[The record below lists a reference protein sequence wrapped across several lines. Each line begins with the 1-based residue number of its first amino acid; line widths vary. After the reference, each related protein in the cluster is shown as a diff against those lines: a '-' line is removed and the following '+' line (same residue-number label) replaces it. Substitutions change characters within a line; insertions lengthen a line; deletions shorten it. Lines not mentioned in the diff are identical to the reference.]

1 MQGRRVAVT
10 GVGVVSA
17 LGLSRDEYW
26 NNLVNGRSGIRR
38 ISRFD
43 ASQHTSQ
50 IAGEIAEWDPSPWL
64 ERAQIQ
70 RSDRFCQFGLV
81 AAIEAVRD
89 SGLDFDREDRTRAGV
104 VIGTGIGGL
113 GEMEAEH
120 RRLIERGPRRVRP
133 FLVPKLMANAAS
145 GQVSIHFGIYGPN
158 TTVVTACAAS
168 THSLG
173 MAFHMLRNGMADIIF
188 AGGTEAAI
196 TPLGLAG
203 FCAARALSTR
213 NDEPEKASRPF
224 DAGRDGFV
232 MAEGAGVV
240 ILEEMEHARNR
251 GAHIYAEFRGFGM
264 SGDAMHL
271 TQPNPDGRGAAQAMK
286 EALADARMSPDEID
300 YVNAHGTSTP
310 LNDAM
315 ETRACKTVF
324 GEGAC
329 KVPVSS
335 TKSMIGHA
343 LGGSGGLE
351 MVALAMTVDQQV
363 MHPTVNQETPDPE
376 CDLDYVPNEARQGN
390 IAAAMSNSFG
400 FGGHNASII
409 IARV

>member
-1 MQGRRVAVT
+1 MQERRIAVT
-10 GVGVVSA
+10 GAGVVSV
-17 LGLSRDEYW
+17 LGLHRDEYW
-26 NNLVNGRSGIRR
+26 NNLVNGRNGIRR
-38 ISRFD
+38 IRRFD
-43 ASQHTSQ
+43 VSQHASQ
-50 IAGEIAEWDPSPWL
+50 IAGEIADWDPSPWL
-64 ERAQIQ
+64 ERRQIQ
-70 RSDRFCQFGLV
+70 RSDRFCQFALV
-81 AAIEAVRD
+81 AAIEAVKD
-89 SGLDFDREDRTRAGV
+89 SGLDFDKEDRTRAGV

-113 GEMEAEH
+113 GEMETEH
-120 RRLIERGPRRVRP
+120 KRLLERGPRRVRP
-133 FLVPKLMANAAS
+133 FLVPKLMANAAA

-158 TTVVTACAAS
+158 TTAVTACASA

-173 MAFHMLRNGMADIIF
+173 AAFHMLRSGMADIII

-203 FCAARALSTR
+203 FCSARALSTR

-232 MAEGAGVV
+232 VGEGAGIV
-240 ILEEMEHARNR
+240 ILEEMEHARRR

-271 TQPNPDGRGAAQAMK
+271 TQPSPEGRGAALAMK
-286 EALADARMSPDEID
+286 TALADAGVNPDEID

-315 ETRACKTVF
+315 ETRACKIVF
-324 GEGAC
+324 GEGARTT
-329 KVPVSS
+329 PVSS

-343 LGGSGGLE
+343 LGASGGLE
-351 MVALAMTVDQQV
+351 MVALAMTIDQQV

-409 IARV
+409 ISRV

>member
-1 MQGRRVAVT
+1 MQGRRVAIT
-10 GVGVVSA
+10 GAGVVSA

-43 ASQHTSQ
+43 ASQHASQ

-64 ERAQIQ
+64 ERTQIQ
-70 RSDRFCQFGLV
+70 RSDRFCQFALV

-120 RRLIERGPRRVRP
+120 KRLLERGPRRVRP
-133 FLVPKLMANAAS
+133 FLVPKLMANAAA

-158 TTVVTACAAS
+158 TTAVTACASA

-173 MAFHMLRNGMADIIF
+173 AAFHMLRGGMADIII
-188 AGGTEAAI
+188 AGGAEAAI

-203 FCAARALSTR
+203 FCSAKALSTR
-213 NDEPEKASRPF
+213 NDEPGKASRPF
-224 DAGRDGFV
+224 DADRDGFV
-232 MAEGAGVV
+232 VGEGAGVV
-240 ILEEMEHARNR
+240 ILEEMEHARSR

-271 TQPNPDGRGAAQAMK
+271 TQPSPEGRGAARAMK
-286 EALADARMSPDEID
+286 EALADAGMNPDEID

-315 ETRACKTVF
+315 ETRACKIVF
-324 GEGAC
+324 GEGAY

-343 LGGSGGLE
+343 LGASGGLE
-351 MVALAMTVDQQV
+351 MVALAMTVAQQV

-376 CDLDYVPNEARQGN
+376 CDLDYVPNEARRGN
-390 IAAAMSNSFG
+390 ITAAMSNSFG

-409 IARV
+409 IAPV